1 MANENKNADVCLI
14 RGIAGYNQIMPQV
27 AKASFADKRRVPSAV
42 SKASLRRGANDAFGY
57 RRSLSSAATEG
68 RLC

>member
-27 AKASFADKRRVPSAV
+27 AKPV
-42 SKASLRRGANDAFGY
+42 FGDN
-57 RRSLSSAATEG
+57 RWAILLKKGMLLTG
-68 RLC
+68 Q

>member
-27 AKASFADKRRVPSAV
+27 AKASFADKQRVPSAV
-42 SKASLRRGANDAFGY
+42 SEACLRRGANDAFDY
-57 RRSLSSAATEG
+57 RRRVSSTTTEG

>member
-42 SKASLRRGANDAFGY
+42 SEACLRRGANDAFGY
-57 RRSLSSAATEG
+57 KQRVASPITEG
-68 RLC
+68 RLR